1 MVRMALKEARKRA
14 ASVTRP
20 VCVAPG
26 KALGCKP
33 QTVHD
38 VVASVRAQS
47 EVRGLKGRETAAFV
61 KDFLEADEQ
70 REVSRRGDKVQ
81 DDHQAIFVVRTAL
94 PYIIL
99 PTVYV

>member
-1 MVRMALKEARKRA
+1 MLPGQSAWLQG
-14 ASVTRP
+14 RP
-20 VCVAPG
+20 LDVNPSD
-26 KALGCKP
+26 